1 MKEVTLQQFN
11 GPLDLLLQLIEENEL
26 EITKIALAEVT
37 EQFLQ
42 YLEQVEEAHPE
53 ELADFLVV
61 ATKLLLLKS
70 QAIMPYL
77 QHEDE
82 EDPGELAA
90 QLRMY
95 KKYLDAMA
103 GVEQLLNSGAVLYPR
118 KHTKVER
125 EVVFSPPPGANVQ
138 TMHELYIDVLQQLE
152 PVVRIPKAAMERV
165 VTLREKLAQVSNVIK
180 QKAVVN
186 FRELLQDSG
195 SRGEVVVTFL
205 ALLELVKQHTVIVS
219 QDSASAELRITRAD
233 ESIQ

>member
-1 MKEVTLQQFN
+1 MKEVALQEFN

-42 YLEQVEEAHPE
+42 YLEQVEESKPE

-77 QHEDE
+77 QQEDE

-95 KKYLDAMA
+95 KKYLDAMT
-103 GVEQLLNSGAVLYPR
+103 GIEMLLNSGAALYPR
-118 KHTKVER
+118 KQTKVER
-125 EVVFSPPPGANVQ
+125 KTVFSPPPSATTE
-138 TMHELYIDVLQQLE
+138 TMKQFYEDALQRLE

-165 VTLREKLAQVSNVIK
+165 VSLREKLAQVGDTIK
-180 QKAVVN
+180 KRAQVS
-186 FRELLQDSG
+186 FRELLNDAG

-205 ALLELVKQHTVIVS
+205 AVLELVKQHTVSVS
-219 QDSASAELRITRAD
+219 QEGSNSELHITRID
-233 ESIQ
+233 EE

>member
-1 MKEVTLQQFN
+1 MKNVELQDFN
-11 GPLDLLLQLIEENEL
+11 GPLDLLLQLIEKNEL
-26 EITKIALAEVT
+26 EITKIALADVT

-42 YLEQVEEAHPE
+42 YMDKVEERKPE

-77 QHEDE
+77 QQEEE

-95 KKYLDAMA
+95 KKYLDAMV
-103 GVEQLLNSGAVLYPR
+103 GIEMLLNSGATLYPR

-125 EVVFSPPPGANVQ
+125 EVVFSPPPSATSD
-138 TMHELYIDVLQQLE
+138 TMHEHYVEVLRKLE

-165 VTLREKLAQVSNVIK
+165 VSLREKLNQVTEKIK
-180 QKAVVN
+180 KNARLS
-186 FRELLQDSG
+186 FRELLQDS
-195 SRGEVVVTFL
+195 SSKGEVVVTFL
-205 ALLELVKQHTVIVS
+205 AILELVKQRTVRVEQGTPGSDMQIHRH
-219 QDSASAELRITRAD
+219 QEQ
-233 ESIQ
+233 E

>member
-1 MKEVTLQQFN
+1 MKQVQLQDFN
-11 GPLDLLLQLIEENEL
+11 GPLDLLLQLIEQNEL

-42 YLEQVEEAHPE
+42 YLDQVDEAHPE

-82 EDPGELAA
+82 EDVGDLAA

-103 GVEQLLNSGAVLYPR
+103 DIEMLLHSGVVLYPR

-125 EVVFSPPPGANVQ
+125 EVVFSPPPGASVQ
-138 TMHELYIDVLQQLE
+138 TMHEHYIDVLQQLE

-180 QKAVVN
+180 QKAQVS
-186 FRELLQDSG
+186 FKELLSDAG

-205 ALLELVKQHTVIVS
+205 ALLELVKQHTVIVV
-219 QDSASAELRITRAD
+219 QESASAELRIKRAD
-233 ESIQ
+233 E